1 MMWCKLTCCILYL
14 YLYLYGGIVGVTEY
28 NKLYNGCL
36 PTVTSLRPTLQSG
49 EIPTMHTMPT
59 IPTIHMWLGKCQA
72 MPTHVVKNI
81 SLFICFFFHQ
91 RDTTQS
97 SIVCTHW
104 TKQVFFLQN
113 TMQHMWQGRGK
124 SKQVTAKAMSFTFSA
139 PQDWR
144 KSTSSPKTCC
154 FCSQCSE
161 LWAVQGFQSVRR
173 ILIYADRTFCVSG

>member
-81 SLFICFFFHQ
+81 SLFICFFFTREIQ
-91 RDTTQS
+91 RS
-97 SIVCTHW
+97 HRSCAHIERNR
-104 TKQVFFLQN
+104 FFFFF
-113 TMQHMWQGRGK
+113 K
-124 SKQVTAKAMSFTFSA
+124 I
-139 PQDWR
+139 
-144 KSTSSPKTCC
+144 
-154 FCSQCSE
+154 QCSTCGREGESPSKKEPKLWVLLFQLPKIGGKAQVHLKRVVFVHSAVNCE
-161 LWAVQGFQSVRR
+161 LCKGFNLWGGS
-173 ILIYADRTFCVSG
+173 